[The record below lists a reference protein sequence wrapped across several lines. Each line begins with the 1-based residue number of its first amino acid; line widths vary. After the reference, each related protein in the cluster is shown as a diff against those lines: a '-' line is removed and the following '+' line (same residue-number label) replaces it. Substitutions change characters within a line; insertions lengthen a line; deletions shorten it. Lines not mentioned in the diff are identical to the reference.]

1 MKSEFNMFNLDQAI
15 AEWRKELH
23 AAGMDTA
30 ALLDELESHLR
41 EEIERQRRAG
51 HGAQQSFEIA
61 RLCIGHADSLGAEF
75 EKAGSAMGTP
85 DRWLARFVLY
95 AAGLGYGWV
104 LFWAAHAVLHT
115 PMGRAERLTGLAAIA
130 LSVAAAFGGRWVRQ
144 FLPAIPDKRVRAA
157 IQAAGFLPAIVLLP
171 VFSQVVLPHWDLTDF
186 RPGPLLVAA
195 LWTTTSLP
203 FAFGL
208 WKGLEESVCRSVNVR
223 KQNV

>member
-41 EEIERQRRAG
+41 EEFERQRRAG
-51 HGAQQSFEIA
+51 HGAQQSFQIA
-61 RLCIGHADSLGAEF
+61 RQCIGQADSLGAEF
-75 EKAGSAMGTP
+75 ENAGSAMGTR

-115 PMGRAERLTGLAAIA
+115 PMSRAERLSGLAAIV
-130 LSVAAAFGGRWVRQ
+130 LSVAAAFGGRWVRR

-171 VFSQVVLPHWDLTDF
+171 VFAWLVLPHWNFADF
-186 RPGPLLVAA
+186 KPGPLLVVT
-195 LWTTTSLP
+195 LWTMTSLP

-208 WKGLEESVCRSVNVR
+208 WKGLEEAVCRSVKVR
-223 KQNV
+223 KHNV

>member
-1 MKSEFNMFNLDQAI
+1 
-15 AEWRKELH
+15 
-23 AAGMDTA
+23 
-30 ALLDELESHLR
+30 
-41 EEIERQRRAG
+41 
-51 HGAQQSFEIA
+51 
-61 RLCIGHADSLGAEF
+61 
-75 EKAGSAMGTP
+75 
-85 DRWLARFVLY
+85 
-95 AAGLGYGWV
+95 
-104 LFWAAHAVLHT
+104 
-115 PMGRAERLTGLAAIA
+115 MGRAERLTGLAAIA

>member
-1 MKSEFNMFNLDQAI
+1 MKSEFDMFNLDQAI
-15 AEWRKELH
+15 AQWRKELR
-23 AAGMDTA
+23 AAGLNA
-30 ALLDELESHLR
+30 PALLDELESHLR
-41 EEIERQRRAG
+41 EEFERQRRAG
-51 HGAQQSFEIA
+51 HGAQQSFQIA
-61 RLCIGHADSLGAEF
+61 CQCIGRADSLGAEF
-75 EKAGSAMGTP
+75 ENAGSAMGTR

-115 PMGRAERLTGLAAIA
+115 PMSRAERLSGLAAIV
-130 LSVAAAFGGRWVRQ
+130 LSVAAAFGGRWVRR

-171 VFSQVVLPHWDLTDF
+171 VFSQVALPHWDLTDF

-208 WKGLEESVCRSVNVR
+208 WKGLEEAVCRSVKVR
-223 KQNV
+223 KHNV